1 VLSSHGLKACF
12 QPIDAR
18 KLASP
23 YALSCAAPSTD
34 FQKSLPRDSA
44 SGASERVLSSPR
56 ARMASISLSECF
68 TIVDFKFLLAG
79 VLSAAMSN
87 DSSPCRYRTTPCTNT
102 FPIGGHGQL
111 DKKVLETFPTNDS
124 LRPTRERHLDRRR
137 DRRLCRLRREIPIPP
152 TRRASVLQDA
162 VREAQGL
169 GLYSLSLP
177 ETIGP
182 WCSYR

>member
-1 VLSSHGLKACF
+1 MPESWLLRMLSL
-12 QPIDAR
+12 AR
-18 KLASP
+18 RPALTSRSP
-23 YALSCAAPSTD
+23 CRETRLRARRGGSC
-34 FQKSLPRDSA
+34 LR
-44 SGASERVLSSPR
+44 RV
-56 ARMASISLSECF
+56 RMASISLNECF

-137 DRRLCRLRREIPIPP
+137 DRRLCRLRRQIPIPP

-182 WCSYR
+182 WFSYR